1 MAKKRNLTPIEKI
14 EKLIFLVR
22 GQKIM
27 LSTHLAEL
35 YGVESRV
42 LVQAV
47 KRNIERFPEDFMF
60 QLSDGE
66 FENLKSQFVI
76 SSWGG
81 MRRAKPYAFTEQ
93 GVAMLS
99 SVLRSKRAVLV
110 NIEIM
115 RSFVKLREMLATH
128 KDLDRKLT
136 KLERKY
142 DDQFKVVFEVIRQLM
157 APPDKKVKK
166 IGFTVKEKQKA
177 YGKSV
182 KKKKP
187 STDGSFTPK
196 AKKIW
201 EAIPGIIQ
209 FKILNNVWC
218 VHCRKESSIGNL
230 SGKIESGML
239 VLRGTCT
246 KCGDDVARVIENE

>member
-1 MAKKRNLTPIEKI
+1 
-14 EKLIFLVR
+14 
-22 GQKIM
+22 
-27 LSTHLAEL
+27 
-35 YGVESRV
+35 
-42 LVQAV
+42 
-47 KRNIERFPEDFMF
+47 MF
-60 QLSDGE
+60 QLDDEE

-99 SVLRSKRAVLV
+99 SVLRSKRAVQV

-115 RSFVKLREMLATH
+115 RSFVKLREMLAAH
-128 KDLDRKLT
+128 KELDRKLT
-136 KLERKY
+136 ELERKY
-142 DDQFKVVFEVIRQLM
+142 DDQFKIVFEAIHQLM
-157 APPDKKVKK
+157 APPDKPKK
-166 IGFTVKEKQKA
+166 EIGYTVKEKQKA
-177 YGKSV
+177 YS
-182 KKKKP
+182 KKAKNKKP

-201 EAIPGIIQ
+201 EAIPGDIQ

-218 VHCRKESSIGNL
+218 VQCKKESSIGNL

-246 KCGDDVARVIENE
+246 KCGGEVARVIENE